1 VRVDTSLGFELC
13 PADVCQVGDA
23 FCPVGEQ
30 AAPIAAAP
38 RFRIVKD
45 FRNDVL
51 IDKYRRLLA
60 DHGVG
65 IAGIEF
71 IVDAKGEIYTYD
83 INTNTNYN
91 PAAEAE
97 AGVFAMKQVAAYLG
111 HELERLAHKAP
122 RPALRSR
129 GSGGREDLAA

>member
-1 VRVDTSLGFELC
+1 VGMSRAADLFFVVSTFLVSIPTGIKFFNWLATLYGGRISFASPMLFCLLLEGAGAEVFFFNDT
-13 PADVCQVGDA
+13 ATT
-23 FCPVGEQ
+23 
-30 AAPIAAAP
+30 
-38 RFRIVKD
+38 
-45 FRNDVL
+45 
-51 IDKYRRLLA
+51 
-60 DHGVG
+60 
-65 IAGIEF
+65 
-71 IVDAKGEIYTYD
+71 EIYTYD